1 MTTKPACPVGP
12 LSYYGGKQ
20 AQGKAAWIAS
30 LLPWSRESTYCE
42 PFGGM
47 MSVLLHRQ
55 PVRTEIYNDLDGN
68 VVNWWWAVRNH
79 RQEFGQMV
87 EAMPHSRKEFEWAFH
102 TIRNNNGTRLDRAL
116 AFHVLCLQG
125 VIASPYKTGWSIG
138 IDHKPARWRSERVA
152 CLAERI
158 WNVHIE
164 CKPAHELLNML
175 AYSSETVIYCDP
187 PYPTSAIDPYQET
200 TDYSELTEAL
210 LSQTGSVAVSGYG
223 DEWQHL
229 GWQRHEKESWTTR
242 WGEHA
247 GPAQAR
253 TEVLWTNYEV
263 SDRQPSLFTEEDN
276 FK

>member
-1 MTTKPACPVGP
+1 MSKPACPVGP

-79 RQEFGQMV
+79 RQQFGELI
-87 EAMPHSRKEFEWAFH
+87 EAMPHSRKEFEWALEVFDDPAQL
-102 TIRNNNGTRLDRAL
+102 RLDRAL

-125 VIASPYKTGWSIG
+125 IIASPYKKQWHCTRKSGVS
-138 IDHKPARWRSERVA
+138 RWRSERVER
-152 CLAERI
+152 LAERI
-158 WNVHIE
+158 WKVQLE
-164 CKPAHELLNML
+164 CKPAPRLLAML
-175 AYSSETVIYCDP
+175 TDLPEAVIYCDP
-187 PYPTSAIDPYQET
+187 PYPTSDIEPYGVT
-200 TDYSELTEAL
+200 TDYAELTEAL

-263 SDRQPSLFTEEDN
+263 GDRQPSLFQEG
-276 FK
+276 